1 VCCAWYLYVYTCI
14 RLYARSRFGSAIC
27 SSESIVL
34 YEYHPHL
41 VLAVFPLAL
50 CSLER
55 PLHSTMPLLKEN
67 AKQHMCSDCA
77 QPKTQAEYSASMW
90 KNRVQAR
97 RHTLCAHC
105 EAART
110 LRRAATVSLCRVCGK
125 HKSAVSFFAE
135 AWKRRGSHSS
145 MQCIDCEH
153 PACTAPQCKQCRVCR
168 EHHRKDKK
176 CQSSVQPRHSKRPRP
191 TTLTEAQN
199 FVCSVC
205 RPILC
210 NKWPECSK
218 VRKATKKKRKAKV
231 EEQYLCGDCEEAAQ
245 PLRLCRVCEKHKSA
259 VSLFPSVA
267 YADLFLRQKW
277 PEYSKVRK
285 SKKIKARVQNQ
296 YLCGDCEKRQFSR
309 DAHKRLYG

>member
-1 VCCAWYLYVYTCI
+1 
-14 RLYARSRFGSAIC
+14 
-27 SSESIVL
+27 
-34 YEYHPHL
+34 
-41 VLAVFPLAL
+41 
-50 CSLER
+50 
-55 PLHSTMPLLKEN
+55 LKEN

-77 QPKTQAEYSASMW
+77 QPKTQAEYSTNMW

-176 CQSSVQPRHSKRPRP
+176 CQSSVQPRHSRKPRP
-191 TTLTEAQN
+191 TTLTEVQT

-205 RPILC
+205 RPVLC
-210 NKWPECSK
+210 NNWPECSK
-218 VRKATKKKRKAKV
+218 VRQTQNKAREKAR
-231 EEQYLCGDCEEAAQ
+231 EEYQYLC
-245 PLRLCRVCEKHKSA
+245 RNCEKAQTLRRASA
-259 VSLFPSVA
+259 VSLLLHCATLQAMSSVSQTP
-267 YADLFLRQKW
+267 QKQEEVSTRC
-277 PEYSKVRK
+277 PASGKH
-285 SKKIKARVQNQ
+285 
-296 YLCGDCEKRQFSR
+296 DT
-309 DAHKRLYG
+309 